1 MTQET
6 NAAHLPI
13 RREGYLIRSWQP
25 DDEAS
30 LAATLNN
37 IAIWNNVRDALP
49 YPYTLDDAREYI
61 AFTRQKP
68 YPQDF
73 AIEIDGKA
81 AGGIGFV
88 PQTDVERFNAE
99 IGYWI
104 GEAYWNR
111 GIASDAVRVLADYV
125 FLHTAIVRLYAHV
138 YDYNEA
144 SMRVLGK
151 AGFRKIGIMQQ
162 AAFKNGRFIDLHAYE
177 LIKPQDTE
185 EL

>member
-1 MTQET
+1 MDTPR
-6 NAAHLPI
+6 LPI
-13 RREGYLIRSWQP
+13 RRKGYLIRSWQP

-30 LAATLNN
+30 LAAELNN
-37 IAIWNNVRDALP
+37 IAIWNNIRDAVP

-61 AFTRQKP
+61 ASTRQKP

-81 AGGIGFV
+81 VGGIGFV

-104 GEAYWNR
+104 GETYWNR
-111 GIASDAVRVLADYV
+111 GILSDAVGVLADYI
-125 FLHTAIVRLYAHV
+125 FRHTALVRLYAHI
-138 YDYNEA
+138 YEHNRA

-151 AGFRKIGIMQQ
+151 AGFRKVGVMQQ
-162 AAFKNGRFIDLHAYE
+162 AAFKNDRFIDIHVYE
-177 LIKPQDTE
+177 LLKPGRND
-185 EL
+185 L